1 VVDNRSAVG
10 KTAYFDKNWLRTLD
24 VPLIDHKMGEGEK
37 LSAGQSKRDPAR
49 SRQWSIFWMM
59 IYLGGYIGL
68 LTWFKWV
75 DVYHSQFATTG
86 IVILIYNFF
95 RVAFIFYLFWIVH
108 AVGTS
113 VLRLFFDSARTD
125 ACTLDSLAIRF
136 FTGVG
141 VWHVAMLALG
151 FLNLY
156 RPPLAV
162 ALTIPIVCLSY
173 FDLRNAMSRLYQN
186 GDFKPG
192 ISRFGGTRDR
202 SNAIFAVALGAL
214 FLAAFLCLLFVKGLY
229 PAGGHDYYTHYFP
242 YLRSVITQGGLW
254 PNDVWYH
261 FYYSKGAGLY
271 FLGMLLTDPLAPQL
285 VTFCF
290 IIASSI
296 ALFQFLSRIAP
307 QTWWPHIGIILSIG
321 LYIYTPGL
329 AEYKANGGWG
339 DFEKLHELNA
349 ALVIAILWMVSS
361 ALEQRGHAALEW
373 LVAAGSS
380 VVAAIII
387 NVTMAA
393 YLGALF
399 SILAVWLL
407 LRGRRFQSVSCLAL
421 AAVSGASLSSI
432 LLINYFA
439 TGLLNDQ
446 GILFFWKYADA
457 EKLYNWGAL
466 PWVLAVHR
474 ETARLAASSLPLSL
488 EFPFLCL
495 RLDLLWPLIGG
506 GLLASLVAILL
517 RRINVEAK
525 SQVLVL
531 VVAIVIYLV
540 LAVGAGRS
548 QPISFYRYSSFMFSV
563 SIAVGVM
570 LWTALGWRSS
580 GVFGRWTFG
589 ALVPVFVL
597 FGCFAAAF
605 AMYQP
610 GAFSQNL
617 KNAWLFARG
626 AFSID
631 HAYTTQDNWPGR
643 LPWGGIY
650 PGARG
655 AYSIVGPSTRI
666 WSMHIHSYCM
676 LPDCLVETYPAF
688 VMGRD
693 WDRLMFETAEDGREV
708 LQSAGLNYFLF
719 SRDLGIVDVLPRSEL
734 FSPANINR
742 YLGIRWTDGKTA
754 LLTWAGS
761 DTVPLDQEWLADYR
775 RAVER
780 SLTANSFPYAEMKNI
795 YINLRAKPH
804 PWRSFELTW

>member
-1 VVDNRSAVG
+1 LVTKMAEEN
-10 KTAYFDKNWLRTLD
+10 NWSVWR
-24 VPLIDHKMGEGEK
+24 
-37 LSAGQSKRDPAR
+37 SKREPVR
-49 SRQWSIFWMM
+49 SRQWSVSWMM
-59 IYLGGYIGL
+59 IYLGGYITL
-68 LTWFKWV
+68 LAWFKWV

-86 IVILIYNFF
+86 VTISLYNFF

-108 AVGTS
+108 VVGTT
-113 VLRLFFDSARTD
+113 VLRLFVSSDRID
-125 ACTLDSLAIRF
+125 VCTLDSLAIRF

-141 VWHVAMLALG
+141 VWHVAMLVLG

-156 RPPLAV
+156 RPSLAIT
-162 ALTIPIVCLSY
+162 LTIPLVYLSY
-173 FDLRNAMSRLYQN
+173 FDLRNAISRLYQN
-186 GDFKPG
+186 DNFKSE
-192 ISRFGGTRDR
+192 ISRFGGSSNR
-202 SNAIFAVALGAL
+202 SNIIFAGTLRAL
-214 FLAAFLCLLFVKGLY
+214 FLAAFLSLLLVKGLY
-229 PAGGHDYYTHYFP
+229 PAGGHDYYTHYFS

-307 QTWWPHIGIILSIG
+307 KTWWPHIGVILFIG
-321 LYIYTPGL
+321 LYIYTPGV

-349 ALVIAILWMVSS
+349 TLVIAILWMVSS
-361 ALEQRGHAALEW
+361 ALQQRGYAAVEW

-387 NVTMAA
+387 NITMAA
-393 YLGALF
+393 YLGPLF
-399 SILAVWLL
+399 SVLAVWLL
-407 LRGRRFQSVSCLAL
+407 LKGRRSHSIACFALAL
-421 AAVSGASLSSI
+421 VSGVSLLSI

-439 TGLLNDQ
+439 TGLINDQ
-446 GILFFWKYADA
+446 GILFFWKYADI

-466 PWVLAVHR
+466 PWVLAVHWA
-474 ETARLAASSLPLSL
+474 TVRLVAISLPLSA

-495 RLDLLWPLIGG
+495 RLNLLWPLVGG
-506 GLLASLVAILL
+506 GLLVSLLAILR
-517 RRINVEAK
+517 RRIDVQAK

-531 VVAIVIYLV
+531 VVAIAIYLV
-540 LAVGAGRS
+540 LAFAAGRS
-548 QPISFYRYSSFMFSV
+548 QPISFYRYSSFMLSV
-563 SIAVGVM
+563 SIAAGVA

-580 GVFGRWTFG
+580 GVFGRWIFG
-589 ALVPVFVL
+589 ALVPVLVL

-605 AMYQP
+605 ATYQP
-610 GAFSQNL
+610 GAFWQNL
-617 KNAWLFARG
+617 KNAWLFASG
-626 AFSID
+626 AYSID
-631 HAYTTQDNWPGR
+631 HAYVTQDSWPGR

-655 AYSIVGPSTRI
+655 AYSIVGPFTRI
-666 WSMHIHSYCM
+666 WSMHSHSYCM
-676 LPDCLVETYPAF
+676 LPDCRMETYPAF

-693 WDRLMFETAEDGREV
+693 WDRLMFGTAEDGREG

-719 SRDLGIVDVLPRSEL
+719 SRELASNLGIVDILPRSEL

-754 LLTWAGS
+754 LLTWTGS

-775 RAVER
+775 RAVE
-780 SLTANSFPYAEMKNI
+780 SSGSVSSFPYGAMKNI
-795 YINLRAKPH
+795 YTNLRAKPH

>member
-1 VVDNRSAVG
+1 MAEGNNWSVWRSE
-10 KTAYFDKNWLRTLD
+10 R
-24 VPLIDHKMGEGEK
+24 E
-37 LSAGQSKRDPAR
+37 PAR
-49 SRQWSIFWMM
+49 SRRWSVSWMI
-59 IYLGGYIGL
+59 IYLGGYITL
-68 LTWFKWV
+68 LAWFKWV

-86 IVILIYNFF
+86 VTISLYNFF

-108 AVGTS
+108 VVGTTA
-113 VLRLFFDSARTD
+113 LRLFVSSDRID
-125 ACTLDSLAIRF
+125 VCTLDSLAIRF

-156 RPPLAV
+156 RSSLVV
-162 ALTIPIVCLSY
+162 ALTIPVVCLSY
-173 FDLRNAMSRLYQN
+173 FDLRNAISRLYQN
-186 GDFKPG
+186 DNLKSK
-192 ISRFGGTRDR
+192 ISKLGGASDR
-202 SNAIFAVALGAL
+202 SSVIFAAGLCAL
-214 FLAAFLCLLFVKGLY
+214 FLAAFLSLLLVKGLY
-229 PAGGHDYYTHYFP
+229 PAGGHDYYTHYFS

-271 FLGMLLTDPLAPQL
+271 FLSMLLTDPLAPQL

-307 QTWWPHIGIILSIG
+307 QTWWPHAGVILSIG
-321 LYIYTPGL
+321 LYIYTPGV

-361 ALEQRGHAALEW
+361 ALEQRGYAAVEW
-373 LVAAGSS
+373 LVAAGCS
-380 VVAAIII
+380 VIAAIII
-387 NVTMAA
+387 NVTMAG
-393 YLGALF
+393 YLGTLF
-399 SILAVWLL
+399 SVLAVWFLL
-407 LRGRRFQSVSCLAL
+407 KGRRSQSVSCFVLAL
-421 AAVSGASLSSI
+421 VSGVSLMSI

-439 TGLLNDQ
+439 TGLINDQ
-446 GILFFWKYADA
+446 GMRFFWKYADI

-466 PWVLAVHR
+466 PWVLAVHWA
-474 ETARLAASSLPLSL
+474 TGRLVAISLPLSA

-495 RLDLLWPLIGG
+495 RLNLLWPLVGG
-506 GLLASLVAILL
+506 GLLVSLLAILR
-517 RRINVEAK
+517 RRINVQAK
-525 SQVLVL
+525 SHVLVL

-540 LAVGAGRS
+540 LAFAAGRS
-548 QPISFYRYSSFMFSV
+548 QPISFYRYSSFMLSV
-563 SIAVGVM
+563 SIAAGVA
-570 LWTALGWRSS
+570 LWTALGWKNSD
-580 GVFGRWTFG
+580 VFVGWIFG
-589 ALVPVFVL
+589 ALMPVLVL

-605 AMYQP
+605 ATYQP

-626 AFSID
+626 AYSID
-631 HAYTTQDNWPGR
+631 HAYTTQDGWPGR

-655 AYSIVGPSTRI
+655 AYSLVGPSTRI

-676 LPDCLVETYPAF
+676 LPDCLMETYPAF

-693 WDRLMFETAEDGREV
+693 WDRLMFGTAEDGREV

-719 SRDLGIVDVLPRSEL
+719 SRELASNLGIVDVLPRSEL

-761 DTVPLDQEWLADYR
+761 DTVPLDQEWLVDYR
-775 RAVER
+775 RAVE
-780 SLTANSFPYAEMKNI
+780 SSQTENAFPYLAMKNI

>member
-1 VVDNRSAVG
+1 MTEVNNLSVWRSKQEAVG
-10 KTAYFDKNWLRTLD
+10 
-24 VPLIDHKMGEGEK
+24 
-37 LSAGQSKRDPAR
+37 SQ
-49 SRQWSIFWMM
+49 QWSLFWMM
-59 IYLGGYIGL
+59 IYLGGYITL
-68 LTWFKWV
+68 LAWFKWA

-86 IVILIYNFF
+86 PTISIYNFF

-108 AVGTS
+108 AVGSTM
-113 VLRLFFDSARTD
+113 LRLFVSSDRID
-125 ACTLDSLAIRF
+125 VCTLDSLAIRF

-156 RPPLAV
+156 RPSLAV
-162 ALTIPIVCLSY
+162 ALTIPVVYLSY
-173 FDLRNAMSRLYQN
+173 FDLRNAIWRLRQ
-186 GDFKPG
+186 DDDSKSK
-192 ISRFGGTRDR
+192 ISGFVGSSIR
-202 SNAIFAVALGAL
+202 SNTIFAVTLCAL
-214 FLAAFLCLLFVKGLY
+214 FLATFLCLLLVKGLY
-229 PAGGHDYYTHYFP
+229 PAGGHDYYTHYFS

-307 QTWWPHIGIILSIG
+307 QTWWPHIGVILSIG
-321 LYIYTPGL
+321 LYIYTPGV

-349 ALVIAILWMVSS
+349 ALIIAILWMVSS
-361 ALEQRGHAALEW
+361 ALEQRGYAAAEW
-373 LVAAGSS
+373 LVAAGSA
-380 VVAAIII
+380 VIAAIII
-387 NVTMAA
+387 NVTMAV

-399 SILAVWLL
+399 SVLAVWLL
-407 LRGRRFQSVSCLAL
+407 LKGRRSQSISCFVLAL
-421 AAVSGASLSSI
+421 VSGVSLLSI

-439 TGLLNDQ
+439 TGLINDQ
-446 GILFFWKYADA
+446 GILFFWKYADI

-466 PWVLAVHR
+466 PWALLVHWG
-474 ETARLAASSLPLSL
+474 TAGLVASSLPLSV

-495 RLDLLWPLIGG
+495 RLNLLWPLVGG
-506 GLLASLVAILL
+506 GLLVSLLAILR
-517 RRINVEAK
+517 RRINLQAK
-525 SQVLVL
+525 SQALVL

-540 LAVGAGRS
+540 LAFVAGRS
-548 QPISFYRYSSFMFSV
+548 QPISFYRYSSFMLSI
-563 SIAVGVM
+563 SIAAGIT
-570 LWTALGWRSS
+570 LWTSLCWTHS
-580 GVFGRWTFG
+580 GVFVRWIFS
-589 ALVPVFVL
+589 ALIPVVVL

-605 AMYQP
+605 ATYQP

-626 AFSID
+626 GYSID
-631 HAYTTQDNWPGR
+631 HAYTTQDSLPGR

-676 LPDCLVETYPAF
+676 LPDCLMETYPAF
-688 VMGRD
+688 VIGRD
-693 WDRLMFETAEDGREV
+693 WDRLMFGTAEDGREA
-708 LQSAGLNYFLF
+708 LQAAGLNYFLF
-719 SRDLGIVDVLPRSEL
+719 SRELASKLGIVDILPRSEL
-734 FSPANINR
+734 FSPDNINR

-775 RAVER
+775 RAVEN
-780 SLTANSFPYAEMKNI
+780 SGLVSSFPYAAMKNI
-795 YINLRAKPH
+795 YIDLRAKPH
-804 PWRSFELTW
+804 PWRSFELAW